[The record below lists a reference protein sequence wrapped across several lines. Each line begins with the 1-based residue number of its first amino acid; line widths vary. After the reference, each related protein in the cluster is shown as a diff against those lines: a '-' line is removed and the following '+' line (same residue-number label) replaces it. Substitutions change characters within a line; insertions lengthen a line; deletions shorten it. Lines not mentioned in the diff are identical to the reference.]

1 MTLKNIADLAV
12 TQIRIFPV
20 DVVPLSVI
28 TTKSCVEK
36 IRDALSVGGV
46 ELRPSIEGKE
56 IFVFRKGELRRE
68 NRLTVINKIEVDPR
82 RIIVK
87 VEGTSKDGNE
97 VYEAFLSTVAEVANV
112 GLEDLRT
119 PLLVAETTQCVVTL
133 DFALSA
139 LFNSAFVEF
148 LNEKVEQKAY
158 SNLAKASVRPV
169 ATAAEITYEITDKIL
184 IDNKISMNP
193 KQFNIAPRP
202 GAPLDAKKYVIS
214 SPFDSD
220 THLKLIEELNKVIA
234 RTD

>member
-1 MTLKNIADLAV
+1 MKNIADLAV

-158 SNLAKASVRPV
+158 SNLAKTSVRPV